1 MKGQFQVDRGYGAT
15 TPEGYEAVAAAEPQR
30 RGWQFVDE
38 FQRLLGEDAEPDVR
52 FFVESWTSSTAAAV
66 GSFQQRRLAE
76 DMKDVYR
83 RSDGVGS
90 LAYFPDKA
98 YRAEISDVAIAAMYA
113 GISEKDRRAQ
123 ESEEQVEQTLEEA
136 WQDWERA
143 AGESGGGYGTIR
155 PMTQQLAC
163 RLLGVTEVSTRRQI
177 KVAYR
182 KLVSRWHPDRLEL
195 EGEKMRKLANERM
208 AAINEAYHLLLDGL
222 R

>member
-1 MKGQFQVDRGYGAT
+1 MGGQFQVDRGCGAA
-15 TPEGYEAVAAAEPQR
+15 TPEGFEAVTAAERKR

-38 FQRLLGEDAEPDVR
+38 FQRLVGEEAEPDVR
-52 FFVESWTSSTAAAV
+52 FFVESWTSGTAAAV
-66 GSFQQRRLAE
+66 GSYQQRRQAE
-76 DMKDVYR
+76 SAKDVFR

-90 LAYFPDKA
+90 LAYFPDMP
-98 YRAEISDVAIAAMYA
+98 YRAEISDAAIAAMYA
-113 GISEKDRRAQ
+113 GISEKDRLAQ
-123 ESEEQVEQTLEEA
+123 ESEEQAERTLDEA

-163 RLLGVTEVSTRRQI
+163 RLLGVTEVSSRRQL
-177 KVAYR
+177 KAAYR

-195 EGEKMRKLANERM
+195 EAEEMRKLANERM